1 MSAAASERSHI
12 TTHIL
17 DTGTGRPASGVKAT
31 LEAKQASG
39 WQEIGS
45 GSTDQDGRINN
56 LGPVAVEA
64 GQYRIT
70 FETGAYF
77 GKTGTETFFPE
88 VALGFVIADE
98 AQHYHVPLLISPFAY
113 STYRGS

>member
-1 MSAAASERSHI
+1 MDESTAARSHI

-31 LEAKQASG
+31 LEANRASG

-45 GSTDQDGRINN
+45 GLTDADGRIKT
-56 LGPVAVEA
+56 LGPAQVEA
-64 GQYRIT
+64 GRYRIS
-70 FETGAYF
+70 FETGDYF
-77 GKTGTETFFPE
+77 GKQGTESFFPAVSIDFYVNE
-88 VALGFVIADE
+88 VD
-98 AQHYHVPLLISPFAY
+98 QHYHVPLLISPFAY

>member
-1 MSAAASERSHI
+1 MNPAPTERSHI
-12 TTHIL
+12 TTHVL

-31 LEAKQASG
+31 LDARTATG

-45 GSTDQDGRINN
+45 GSTDQDGRISN
-56 LGPVAVEA
+56 LGPVQVET
-64 GQYRIT
+64 GQYRVT
-70 FETGAYF
+70 FDTGSYF

-88 VALGFVIADE
+88 VVLGFVVADAAE
-98 AQHYHVPLLISPFAY
+98 HYHVPLLISPFAY